1 MPVREIR
8 FYRSRS
14 GRSPVEEFLDSLT
27 GKQAQKVVWALRLV
41 EEMQRVPAQYFKKL
55 TGTAD
60 LWEVRAQHG
69 GDTFRLL
76 GFFDGPQ
83 LVVLVSGFAK
93 KTDKVPRQ
101 ELALA
106 EERRRDHLSRKGENE

>member
-1 MPVREIR
+1 VREIR
-8 FYRSRS
+8 FYRSSS
-14 GRSPVEEFLDSLT
+14 GRSPVEEFLDSLS

-41 EEMQRVPAQYFKKL
+41 EQMERVPAQYFKKL
-55 TGTAD
+55 TGTED

-76 GFFDGPQ
+76 GFFDGPR

-106 EERRRDHLSRKGENE
+106 QARRRNYLSTKGENE